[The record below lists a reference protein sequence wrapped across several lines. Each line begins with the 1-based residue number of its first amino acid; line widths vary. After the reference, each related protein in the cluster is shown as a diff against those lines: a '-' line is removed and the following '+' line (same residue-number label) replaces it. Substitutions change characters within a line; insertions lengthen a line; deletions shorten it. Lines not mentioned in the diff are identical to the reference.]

1 MIIHVTLCPFC
12 QKPEA
17 VTKHGT
23 NRGGTARC
31 RCKECQRTFTPEPNS
46 RKTSQ
51 TTKEAVERALAER
64 LSVRAIARTCKVGYQ
79 TIKNVAQD
87 AKKN

>member
-1 MIIHVTLCPFC
+1 MIIHVTLCRYC

-17 VTKHGT
+17 VVKHGT

-31 RCKECQRTFTPEPNS
+31 RCKNCQRTFTPEPNS
-46 RKTSQ
+46 RQTSQ
-51 TTKEAVERALAER
+51 ATIETVERALVER
-64 LSVRAIARTCKVGYQ
+64 LGVRAIARTCKVGYQ
-79 TIKNVAQD
+79 TIKKVREN